1 LQRRRTALITTK
13 EKEKPEMK
21 IFRPIWAEIDCDA
34 LEHNVR
40 LMREKVG
47 AATKL
52 MAVVKADAYGHGAV
66 AVSKSALH
74 AGSDCLAVASVEE
87 AFELRDAGIAAD
99 ILILGY
105 TQPNWA
111 SAVVEGGFT
120 QTIYHLNLARA
131 LSVEAE
137 KQKKTV
143 KAHIKIDS
151 GMGRIGVEPERAA
164 HLIREVAGLEGIE
177 VEGVYTHLATADE
190 PENDAHTDRQLER
203 FGALLAELEKEGI
216 RPPVAHAAN
225 SAAAARRPD
234 ALFNLARPG
243 ILLYGLSPSSQMKPE
258 VSDFRPVMSVKTTIV
273 EIKTVSPGTRISY
286 SGTFTAKRPTRVA
299 TLPAGYADGF
309 SRRLSN
315 KGTALVEGTRAP
327 IIGNVCMDFMM
338 ADVTD
343 APGAKIGDEAVL
355 IGRQGGDE
363 IHVDDIAG
371 ILGTINYEVVSLI
384 GKRVARVFTNYM
396 AGSPNEV

>member
-1 LQRRRTALITTK
+1 
-13 EKEKPEMK
+13 P
-21 IFRPIWAEIDCDA
+21 
-34 LEHNVR
+34 
-40 LMREKVG
+40 VG
-47 AATKL
+47 Q
-52 MAVVKADAYGHGAV
+52 G
-66 AVSKSALH
+66 
-74 AGSDCLAVASVEE
+74 
-87 AFELRDAGIAAD
+87 LRFG
-99 ILILGY
+99 
-105 TQPNWA
+105 PK
-111 SAVVEGGFT
+111 
-120 QTIYHLNLARA
+120 
-131 LSVEAE
+131 AE